1 MSKRDPRLFITDM
14 LEAIEKIDRYTD
26 GLSFQQFAANDMALD
41 AVVRNLEIIGEAV
54 RCIPPALRDQY
65 AQIEWSRVVGFRNIV
80 IHAYFAVDV
89 EIVWTIATKRLSE
102 LRAVLEVMLRDL
114 SLQEGDEQDK

>member
-1 MSKRDPRLFITDM
+1 M

-54 RCIPPALRDQY
+54 R
-65 AQIEWSRVVGFRNIV
+65 
-80 IHAYFAVDV
+80 
-89 EIVWTIATKRLSE
+89 
-102 LRAVLEVMLRDL
+102 
-114 SLQEGDEQDK
+114 